1 MIPQIL
7 QKLKEHLSKYPDIG
21 PRKAERYALFLLK
34 QPQSTR
40 QELIALVNALDSIA
54 FCKQCFAPTENADG
68 VCGVCNDP
76 QRNKQSICVVEK
88 ETNIAP
94 IEKTK
99 IHNGVYLILGGYIS
113 PIHDSN
119 AVKQRI
125 AFLVKKL
132 QATPKDQRK
141 EVILALN
148 NTREGNFTSLYIQEV
163 LKKHP
168 TQNTTTTTLGRGL
181 ASGNELEYLDQE
193 TLVNALKNRTE
204 RIIHK
209 NS

>member
-34 QPQSTR
+34 QPHATR
-40 QELIALVNALDSIA
+40 QELIDLVNALDNIL
-54 FCKQCFAPTENADG
+54 FCKHCFVPTENPNG
-68 VCGVCNDP
+68 VCSVCNDP
-76 QRNKQSICVVEK
+76 QRNKQCICVVEK

-119 AVKQRI
+119 AVKKRI
-125 AFLVKKL
+125 AFLVKTL
-132 QATPKDQRK
+132 QATPEHQRK

-168 TQNTTTTTLGRGL
+168 VQNTTITTLGRGL
-181 ASGNELEYLDQE
+181 ASGNELEYLDQD
-193 TLVNALKNRTE
+193 TLLNALKNR
-204 RIIHK
+204 K
-209 NS
+209 

>member
-7 QKLKEHLSKYPDIG
+7 QNLKQHLSKYPEIG

-34 QPQSTR
+34 QPREKR
-40 QELIALVNALDSIA
+40 QELVALVNALDSIL
-54 FCKQCFAPTENADG
+54 FCKHCFAPTEHPEGACS
-68 VCGVCNDP
+68 VCSDP

-94 IEKTK
+94 VEKTN

-132 QATPKDQRK
+132 KATPTEQNK
-141 EVILALN
+141 EVILAFN

-168 TQNTTTTTLGRGL
+168 VQNTTITTLGRGL

-193 TLVNALKNRTE
+193 TLVNALKNRSE
-204 RIIHK
+204 RI
-209 NS
+209 

>member
-7 QKLKEHLSKYPDIG
+7 QNLKEHFSKYPDIG

-34 QPQSTR
+34 QPRATR
-40 QELIALVNALDSIA
+40 QELVGLVNALDNIL
-54 FCKQCFAPTENADG
+54 FCKHCFVPTENPGG
-68 VCGVCNDP
+68 VCGVCSDS
-76 QRNKQSICVVEK
+76 QRNKQNICVVEK

-99 IHNGVYLILGGYIS
+99 MHNGVYLILGGYIS
-113 PIHDSN
+113 PIHDSD
-119 AVKQRI
+119 AVKNRI
-125 AFLVKKL
+125 AFLIKKL
-132 QATPKDQRK
+132 KATPSDQRK

-148 NTREGNFTSLYIQEV
+148 NTREGNFTALYIQEV

-168 TQNTTTTTLGRGL
+168 VENATITTLGRGL

-193 TLVNALKNRTE
+193 TLTNALENR
-204 RIIHK
+204 R
-209 NS
+209 

>member
-7 QKLKEHLSKYPDIG
+7 QKLKEHLSTYPDIG

-34 QPQSTR
+34 QPRSTR
-40 QELIALVNALDSIA
+40 QELVSLVNSLDSIV
-54 FCKQCFAPTENADG
+54 FCKHCFAPTENSSGACV
-68 VCGVCNDP
+68 VCSDP

-94 IEKTK
+94 VEKTK

-113 PIHDSN
+113 PIHDST

-132 QATPKDQRK
+132 QASPAEQNK

-168 TQNTTTTTLGRGL
+168 VQNTAITTLGRGL

-193 TLVNALKNRTE
+193 TLVNALKNRTTPLY
-204 RIIHK
+204 RGQ
-209 NS
+209 